1 MKINLKRFT
10 LIELLVVIAIIA
22 ILASMLLPALAKA
35 RDKARDVTCQANQK
49 QIGTAFMNY
58 VTNNKDFLPP
68 MYLEIPGYYWTWV
81 NQMAQELC
89 GLTREQA
96 KAPNLS
102 HLITDG
108 IATEKQLQVFTCPSE
123 PMGIGDRTKG
133 KFTYGHFGAN
143 LFLLNDEP
151 YYSSTNNPWRKDRNM
166 TDITK
171 PSSAIA
177 FLDSPT
183 TNGAY
188 PLFHQT
194 SDKMQLLIASRH
206 GGNVAKGEY
215 VASSHYPYYSGNFI
229 NVSYVDGHVAAVS
242 RYDWLKNGEYSYSI
256 LQQGIK
262 P

>member
-1 MKINLKRFT
+1 MKITLKKFT

-151 YYSSTNNPWRKDRNM
+151 YFSSTNNPWRKDRNM

-242 RYDWLKNGEYSYSI
+242 RYDWLKNGDYSYSI